1 MLVKHKMTANP
12 ITVNPDQTISEVLDL
27 MSTHDIHRL
36 PVVDGGKLVGLVT
49 QGVVAEN
56 SPSHLTTLSI
66 HEMNYLLSKKKVK
79 DIMIKKVVTIS
90 PDALIEEAADIMEV
104 KDIGCL
110 PVTAKDSTL
119 LGIITTG
126 DILSAFVHFFGYHEE
141 GTRIVLDISENKVG
155 VLSELGKV
163 FADAGVNVSH
173 FLISSMADNEFIIRV
188 TDPDKKKIEKL
199 LESKGFTVVSVR

>member
-12 ITVNPDQTISEVLDL
+12 ITVGSDQTISEVLDL

-36 PVVDGGKLVGLVT
+36 PVVDQGKLVGLVT

-79 DIMIKKVVTIS
+79 DIMIKKVVTIA

-110 PVTAKDSTL
+110 PVVAKDSSL

-126 DILSAFVHFFGYHEE
+126 DILDAFVHFFGYHEE
-141 GTRIVLDISENKVG
+141 GTRIVLDIKENKVG
-155 VLSELGKV
+155 VISELGKV

-173 FLISSMADNEFIIRV
+173 FLISSMAENEFIIRV

-199 LESKGFTVVSVR
+199 LESKGFTVISVR

>member
-1 MLVKHKMTANP
+1 MLVKHKMTASP
-12 ITVNPDQTISEVLDL
+12 ITIGPDQTISEVLDL
-27 MSTHDIHRL
+27 MNTHDIHRL
-36 PVVDGGKLVGLVT
+36 PVVDNGKLVGLVT
-49 QGVVAEN
+49 QGVVTEN
-56 SPSHLTTLSI
+56 TPSHLTTLSI
-66 HEMNYLLSKKKVK
+66 HEMNYLLSKTKVK

-110 PVTAKDSTL
+110 PVVAKDSTL

-126 DILSAFVHFFGYHEE
+126 DILAAFVHFFGYHEE

-155 VLSELGKV
+155 VISELGKV

>member
-1 MLVKHKMTANP
+1 MLVKHKMTTSP
-12 ITVNPDQTISEVLDL
+12 ICVGPEQTISEVLDL
-27 MSTHDIHRL
+27 MSNHDIHRL
-36 PVVDGGKLVGLVT
+36 PVVENGKLVGLVT

-90 PDALIEEAADIMEV
+90 PDALIEEAADTMEV

-110 PVTAKDSTL
+110 PVIAKDSTL

-126 DILSAFVHFFGYHEE
+126 DILSAFVQFFGYHED
-141 GTRIVLDISENKVG
+141 GTRVVLDISENKVG
-155 VLSELGKV
+155 VISELGKV
-163 FADAGVNVSH
+163 FADAGINVSH
-173 FLISSMADNEFIIRV
+173 FLISSMSDNEFIIRV
-188 TDPDKKKIEKL
+188 DEPDKKKVEKL

>member
-12 ITVNPDQTISEVLDL
+12 ISVGPDQTISEVLDL
-27 MSTHDIHRL
+27 MNTHDIHRL
-36 PVVDGGKLVGLVT
+36 PVVDQGKLVGLVT

-66 HEMNYLLSKKKVK
+66 HEMNYLLSKTKVK
-79 DIMIKKVVTIS
+79 DIMIKKVVTIG

-110 PVTAKDSTL
+110 PVVAKDSSL

-126 DILSAFVHFFGYHEE
+126 DILDAFVHFFGYHEE
-141 GTRIVLDISENKVG
+141 GTRIVLDIKENKVG
-155 VLSELGKV
+155 VISELGKV

-173 FLISSMADNEFIIRV
+173 FLISSMAENEFIIRV

-199 LESKGFTVVSVR
+199 LESKGFTVISVR